1 MHPSSLTDGIR
12 EVDSVP
18 LVVMANSSLGRGA
31 SRSRIVSPRSDT
43 SIPLFWFDERNV
55 QCIDDGFVEANAL
68 ALEIRATNVMKR
80 GVDIDENILLD
91 WERLSG
97 LKITKQVRSM
107 IWTWAR

>member
-1 MHPSSLTDGIR
+1 
-12 EVDSVP
+12 
-18 LVVMANSSLGRGA
+18 
-31 SRSRIVSPRSDT
+31 VSPRSDT

-55 QCIDDGFVEANAL
+55 RCIDDGFVEANAL
-68 ALEIRATNVMKR
+68 ALEIRATDARKR